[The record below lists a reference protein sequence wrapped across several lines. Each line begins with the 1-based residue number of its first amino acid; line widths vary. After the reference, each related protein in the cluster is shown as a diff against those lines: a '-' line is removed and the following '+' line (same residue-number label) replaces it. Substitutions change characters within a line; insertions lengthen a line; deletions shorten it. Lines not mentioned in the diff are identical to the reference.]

1 MMENLLIITLF
12 GATGDLA
19 LRKLLPA
26 LSNLVADNE
35 FASDFK
41 VLAVGRR
48 PFSREDYFTYVKE
61 NNAFAGR
68 LTPLEPHLDYVNVD
82 ISNEAS
88 FATLAEVITKA
99 STGYKRVKQI
109 FYFAVSPDLF
119 VRIAAGL
126 KAHNIAKR
134 ASEDVVLALEKPFG
148 HNFNDALQI
157 NDELT
162 EHFDEQQ
169 IYRVDHYLGKEMI
182 QNLLTLRFANIKY
195 ATLWHRDYISEIKIV
210 VSEKDGILNR
220 GPYYDNVGVLN
231 DMVQSHLL
239 QILALLAMETPE
251 SLQSESVT
259 AAKLAV
265 LEKLRVDN
273 EKTLLG
279 QYKSYVSERG
289 VAPHSQTPTLAFL
302 TFFVDSER
310 FKDVP
315 FYIFTGKK
323 LAAKEAYIE
332 IIFKKPASHVLFDED
347 VSANTLRVYLAPEAK
362 IVHTLNGKKPGYEHA
377 IEQTAFEYCYT
388 CTFPNNVKEAYEKL
402 FLEMILAN
410 KSLFPDWREIK
421 RAWSIVRTV
430 KEGKLLIYEDGL
442 TLQEEL

>member
-1 MMENLLIITLF
+1 MENLLIVTLF

-26 LSNLVADNE
+26 LSNLVADNA

-48 PFSREDYFTYVKE
+48 PFTREEYLTYVKE
-61 NNAFAGR
+61 SNAFSGR
-68 LTPLEPHLDYVNVD
+68 LTALAPYLDYVNVD
-82 ISNEAS
+82 ISTKQS
-88 FATLAEVITKA
+88 FATLAEVIATQ
-99 STGYKRVKQI
+99 SSGYKRVKQI

-119 VRIAAGL
+119 VPIAVGL
-126 KAHNIAKR
+126 SAFNIAKR
-134 ASEDVVLALEKPFG
+134 GSEDVVLALEKPFG
-148 HNFNDALQI
+148 LNFNDALQI
-157 NDELT
+157 NDELMK
-162 EHFDEQQ
+162 HFDEKQ

-195 ATLWHRDYISEIKIV
+195 ATLWHRDYISEVKIV

-239 QILALLAMETPE
+239 QILALLAMETPA
-251 SLQSESVT
+251 SLESESIT

-265 LEKLRVDN
+265 LDQLRVDN
-273 EKTLLG
+273 AKTVLG
-279 QYKSYVSERG
+279 QYKTYKNERG
-289 VAPHSQTPTLAFL
+289 VAPNSQTPTLAFL
-302 TFFVDSER
+302 TLFVNSAR

-323 LAAKEAYIE
+323 LAQKEAYIE
-332 IIFKKPASHVLFDED
+332 IIFKKPESHVLFDEE
-347 VSANTLRVYLAPEAK
+347 VSANTLRIYLAPEAK
-362 IVHTLNGKKPGYEHA
+362 IVHTLNGKKPGYEQA

-402 FLEMILAN
+402 FLEMILTN

-421 RAWSIVRTV
+421 EAWSIVRTV
-430 KEGKLLIYEDGL
+430 KKSELFIYDDGFAL
-442 TLQEEL
+442 EETR